1 MRNVGP
7 NYSHVR
13 KGGFR
18 TTEQDYLMNW
28 ADFII
33 LAIIGISA
41 IFSISRGFIS
51 EALSLFGW
59 ILAFWLGFTFMH
71 PLAMELA
78 PWIDTPS
85 VRLII
90 AFVALVVIT
99 LLLTALVNGLIGRL
113 VEKTGLTGTDRML
126 GIIFGA
132 VRGIAIVAICVLLL
146 DGLTVLP
153 ADPWWQESM
162 LLGRFQELATEIRGL
177 LPPELAG
184 YLTHPDSPPVGIP
197 PR

>member
-1 MRNVGP
+1 
-7 NYSHVR
+7 
-13 KGGFR
+13 
-18 TTEQDYLMNW
+18 MNW